1 MSNSNRGRAVGL
13 AVGCLLLMH
22 GALARAQSPVVVVN
36 HDDGG
41 SSAGV
46 IVSSAVTFGLAYGAS
61 VFVAANSTH
70 PGDNRLYVPVLGPWL
85 DIADRGKCGSI
96 AASSCDRET
105 TNKILLVGD
114 GIIQGASAIGF
125 IAGLL
130 TPSHTAVVATKDATV
145 HLTPVSLAGHSPG
158 LGAYGSF

>member
-1 MSNSNRGRAVGL
+1 MSKANRVKAIGL
-13 AVGCLLLMH
+13 ALGAVLFVH
-22 GALARAQSPVVVVN
+22 GTMARADAVVV
-36 HDDGG
+36 HDNDTS
-41 SSAGV
+41 SSAGL

-61 VFVAANSTH
+61 VFVAANSSH

-96 AASSCDRET
+96 ANSSCDGET

-125 IAGLL
+125 LAGILA
-130 TPSHTAVVATKDATV
+130 PSHTAVVASKNATV
-145 HLTPVSLAGHSPG
+145 HVTPVSLAGHSPG
-158 LGAYGSF
+158 VGAFGSF